1 MAQGLFTTGFT
12 LDEVLRIQ
20 TKAKQMVLEGKTIMQ
35 WGEGGT
41 SSQKQFTMPVEK
53 VLDECRYALRRLDP
67 DTYGRRVTRTVASF
81 SGNF

>member
-1 MAQGLFTTGFT
+1 MAQGLFTVGFT
-12 LDEVLRIQ
+12 LEEIQ
-20 TKAKQMVLEGKTIMQ
+20 KIQAKAKALVLEGKTIMQ